1 MKNANVIVFACA
13 ALIVAFALPGC
24 SDEPSA
30 PTPLPEDREAAI
42 DAVLADAGKVVP
54 LEMEKDE
61 ITQID
66 TTVQGN
72 YRYINE
78 KHDVVD
84 NIESIVYLGLN
95 DDVIWP
101 GSLVKGDRAHDF
113 VYEPISFPRA
123 PVTLSISLE
132 SSTSGSS
139 ITKVVDDPKLSTVR
153 QGMADLLKTAIVA
166 GTTVPARAEFSYQ
179 QVFNQ
184 TQMNLAVG
192 AKLSYGG
199 GSLAA
204 NFDWSSTTRKTK
216 MLAKYKQIYYTI
228 DIDPPTHPSAFISP
242 TASISEIQGAFPA
255 GSRPLY
261 VAGVSYGIM
270 AFMCIE
276 TNFSAETMNLA
287 IDAAYRGALS
297 ADVHFGYTAQ
307 QILQDASIKVIV
319 YGGSTKGLDSLQTGL
334 AGFMNVI
341 STSKD
346 FDASS
351 PGVPLVY
358 KFRHLADNTLALV
371 TLTSQYTLTRPIQ
384 LIQRV
389 KLTLDRFRCTK
400 SDDGWDDP
408 STSFN
413 YKADVDR
420 LYFGYNAYNRTGLS
434 HNPGDQI
441 NPGPY
446 SSIPNYGNVT
456 AIYWYS
462 DAGWGWQPSVG
473 STKEVGQS
481 VYLDFDT
488 EHYDFTIARL
498 SFGGYAR
505 DYDWAAG
512 NPSEHSYGNKTIYGG
527 EFLSNGGK
535 HVVLIDGSDVTLEAE
550 ITIELVQ

>member
-1 MKNANVIVFACA
+1 MKHHNWILSYASAFMFMMS
-13 ALIVAFALPGC
+13 LIGC
-24 SDEPSA
+24 SKEPTA
-30 PTPLPEDREAAI
+30 PVPLPENRGEAIEAI
-42 DAVLADAGKVVP
+42 LADAGKVVP
-54 LEMEKDE
+54 LDMEKDE
-61 ITQID
+61 IVDID
-66 TTVQGN
+66 TTIEGN
-72 YRYINE
+72 YRYVNE

-84 NIESIVYLGLN
+84 NIESIAYLGLN

-132 SSTSGSS
+132 GAATGSS
-139 ITKVVDDPKLSTVR
+139 ITHEVTDPKLSTVR
-153 QGMADLLKTAIVA
+153 QGIANLLKTAIVA
-166 GTTVPARAEFSYQ
+166 GTKVPAKAEFSYQ

-184 TQMNLAVG
+184 SQMNLAVG

-199 GSLAA
+199 GSLSA
-204 NFDWSSTTRKTK
+204 NFDWNSTTRKTK

-242 TASISEIQGAFPA
+242 TAPIADIRGAFPP
-255 GSRPLY
+255 GSMPLY

-287 IDAAYRGALS
+287 IDAAYKGALS
-297 ADVHFGYTAQ
+297 TSVHFGYTAE

-334 AGFMNVI
+334 NGFMNVI

-346 FDASS
+346 FDSNS

-358 KFRHLADNTLALV
+358 KFRHLSDNTLALV

-389 KLTLDRFRCTK
+389 KVTLDRFRCTK
-400 SDDGWDDP
+400 SSDGWDDP
-408 STSFN
+408 ATSFN
-413 YKADVDR
+413 YNADVDR
-420 LYFGYNAYNRTGLS
+420 LSFGYNAYNRKTTTE
-434 HNPGDQI
+434 NPGDQI

-446 SSIPNYGNVT
+446 YNMPGFGNVT
-456 AIYWYS
+456 QLYYYS
-462 DAGWGWQPSVG
+462 SSGWGWQPGVG
-473 STKEVGQS
+473 STKAVGQS
-481 VYLDFDT
+481 FYVDFDT
-488 EHYDFTIARL
+488 EHYDFTLARL
-498 SFGGYAR
+498 VLAGWAR
-505 DYDWAAG
+505 DYDWTSAD
-512 NPSEHSYGNKTIYGG
+512 EHSYGNKTIYGG

-535 HVVLIDGSDVTLEAE
+535 HIVLIDGSDVTLEAE

>member
-1 MKNANVIVFACA
+1 MKRFNVLAFACA
-13 ALIVAFALPGC
+13 AMFFVFALPGC

-30 PTPLPEDREAAI
+30 PTPLPEDREAAVEAI
-42 DAVLADAGKVVP
+42 LADAGKVVP
-54 LEMEKDE
+54 LGIEKDD

-66 TTVQGN
+66 TTVEGN

-84 NIESIVYLGLN
+84 NIESIAYLGLN

-123 PVTLSISLE
+123 PITLSISLE
-132 SSTSGSS
+132 SSQSGNS
-139 ITKVVDDPKLSTVR
+139 ITKTVDDPKLSTVR
-153 QGMADLLKTAIVA
+153 QGMADLLKTAVVP
-166 GTTVPARAEFSYQ
+166 GTMVPARAEFSYQ

-228 DIDPPTHPSAFISP
+228 DIDPPTHPAAFISP
-242 TASISEIQGAFPA
+242 TASISDIQGAFPT
-255 GSRPLY
+255 GSMPLY

-270 AFMCIE
+270 AYMCIE

-287 IDAAYRGALS
+287 IDAAYKGALS
-297 ADVHFGYTAQ
+297 TSVHFGYTAAQ
-307 QILQDASIKVIV
+307 VLSDASIKVIV

-346 FDASS
+346 FDANS

-358 KFRHLADNTLALV
+358 KFRHLSDNTLALV

-389 KLTLDRFRCTK
+389 KVTLNRFRCTK
-400 SDDGWDDP
+400 ISDGWGEPFGDLSNRP
-408 STSFN
+408 E
-413 YKADVDR
+413 VDR
-420 LYFGYNAYNRTGLS
+420 LYFGYNVYNRTDNN
-434 HNPGDQI
+434 HNPGAQI

-446 SSIPNYGNVT
+446 SSIPGYGNAT
-456 AIYWYS
+456 AIYWYT
-462 DAGWGWQPSVG
+462 DGGNGWQPNVG
-473 STKEVGQS
+473 NTKDVGQS
-481 VYLDFDT
+481 FYVDFDT
-488 EHYDFTIARL
+488 EHYDFTLARL
-498 SFGGYAR
+498 DLAGYAR
-505 DYDWAAG
+505 DWDEASAD
-512 NPSEHSYGNKTIYGG
+512 EHSYGSKAIYGG
-527 EFLSNGGK
+527 EFLLNGGI
-535 HVVLIDGSDVTLEAE
+535 HTLLIDGSDVALEAQV
-550 ITIELVQ
+550 TIELIQ